1 MAVCLLCGP
10 DAFKIITLIYR
21 LRLCDSKL
29 ETSLTHARK
38 ITRIPHQ
45 MTRCRAEDGSTSGH
59 WSRCLGCHFDQDS
72 AELVAVDAGESVCM
86 SDNSELATE
95 VTGGGGGAGLGG
107 GDGTRRDTAAIVASD
122 PYVASILLA
131 SARR

>member
-29 ETSLTHARK
+29 NNNPIAR
-38 ITRIPHQ
+38 INRIPHQ
-45 MTRCRAEDGSTSGH
+45 ITRCRAEDGSTSGH
-59 WSRCLGCHFDQDS
+59 WSRCLGCHFDQES
-72 AELVAVDAGESVCM
+72 AELVAAAADESVCIY
-86 SDNSELATE
+86 DDSELATA

-107 GDGTRRDTAAIVASD
+107 GDGMRRGAAAIFASD
-122 PYVASILLA
+122 PRVASILLA